1 MHTTSHVL
9 NRHNLQ
15 GEESPSGAA
24 NHNKY
29 CHFCQVR
36 ASSMLACCNAEC
48 SRRFCEHCLLTHLY
62 LPAYVQHVKVRASSM
77 LACSNAEC
85 SRRFCEHCLLT
96 HLSEDVDPSCSD
108 AWVHVAGVAGKQFKL
123 YEGVMKAL
131 TRR

>member
-1 MHTTSHVL
+1 
-9 NRHNLQ
+9 
-15 GEESPSGAA
+15 
-24 NHNKY
+24 
-29 CHFCQVR
+29 
-36 ASSMLACCNAEC
+36 
-48 SRRFCEHCLLTHLY
+48 
-62 LPAYVQHVKVRASSM
+62 M

-131 TRR
+131 IRRYFFFDANCSDAMGACCRQKVVEVSCLPNLSC